1 MSWMMKQV
9 SSMSFWLVQ
18 NPTYSGTTILI
29 LDSISRQNDKG
40 EHLLVSIQIY
50 KRIAIACILD
60 IYLKLI

>member
-1 MSWMMKQV
+1 
-9 SSMSFWLVQ
+9 MSFWLVQ